1 MEKIVEVKGLKK
13 KYGHFEALKGIDI
26 TLYKGEIFGFLG
38 PNGAGKTTT
47 VEILEGL
54 RKPGEGEITF
64 FSEKISGAIPP
75 RVKEKIG
82 VVLQETRFLDHL
94 KVKEII
100 ELFASF
106 FKNAKSPEEIIKM
119 VQIEEKADDYT
130 DNLSGGQRQ
139 RLAIATALVN
149 DPEIIFLDEPTVG
162 LDPQSRESVWEL
174 IKMLKKEGK
183 TIFLTTHYMEE
194 AQALCDRISIIDR
207 GKIIVSDTPK
217 NLVRNYGG
225 KSEIDFKCD
234 PVPSQSII
242 DDLKLHVSV
251 IDDHFRIETDNV
263 TKILEV
269 LVEWSKKFN
278 LLITDISLVEPT
290 LEDVF
295 LSLTGRGLRD

>member
-13 KYGHFEALKGIDI
+13 KYGRFEALRGIDI
-26 TLYKGEIFGFLG
+26 TLYRGEIFGFLG

-54 RKPGEGEITF
+54 RKPGEGEISF
-64 FSEKISGAIPP
+64 FSEKIRGTIPP

-106 FKNAKSPEEIIKM
+106 FKNAKSPAEIIKM
-119 VQIEEKADDYT
+119 VKIEEKADDYT

-162 LDPQSRESVWEL
+162 LDPQSRESLWEL

-194 AQALCDRISIIDR
+194 AQTLCDRISIVDR
-207 GKIIVSDTPK
+207 GKVIVSDTPK
-217 NLVRNYGG
+217 NLVKNYGG
-225 KSEIDFKCD
+225 KNEIDFRCD
-234 PVPSQSII
+234 SIPPQSMI
-242 DDLKLHVSV
+242 DDLNLHVSTV
-251 IDDHFRIETDNV
+251 DDHFRIETDNI
-263 TKILEV
+263 TGTLEE

-278 LLITDISLVEPT
+278 VNITDISLIEPT

>member
-1 MEKIVEVKGLKK
+1 MEKVLEVRNLKK
-13 KYGHFEALKGIDI
+13 KYGRFEALKGIDI
-26 TLYKGEIFGFLG
+26 DLYRGEIFGFLG

-54 RKPGEGEITF
+54 RKAGEGEITF
-64 FSEKISGAIPP
+64 FGHKIHGQTPSF
-75 RVKEKIG
+75 VKERIG

-94 KVKEII
+94 KVKEVI

-119 VQIEEKADDYT
+119 VQIEEKAEDFT

-149 DPEIIFLDEPTVG
+149 DPDIIFLDEPTVG
-162 LDPQSRESVWEL
+162 LDPQSRESVWKL
-174 IKMLKKEGK
+174 VRDLKKNDK

-207 GKIIVSDTPK
+207 GKIVASDTPK
-217 NLVRNYGG
+217 NLIKKYGG
-225 KSEIDFKCD
+225 KSEIDFTCSEL
-234 PVPSQSII
+234 PS
-242 DDLKLHVSV
+242 KSV
-251 IDDHFRIETDNV
+251 IEELKSVDIVDDHFRIETDDI
-263 TKILEV
+263 TKTLEW
-269 LVEWSKKFN
+269 LVEWSKRNSLK
-278 LLITDISLVEPT
+278 ITDISLVEPT

-295 LSLTGRGLRD
+295 LTLTGRGLRD

>member
-1 MEKIVEVKGLKK
+1 MEKIVEVKGLRKR
-13 KYGHFEALKGIDI
+13 YGHFEALKGIDI
-26 TLYKGEIFGFLG
+26 VLYRGEIFGFLG

-64 FSEKISGAIPP
+64 FNEKIHNAIPP
-75 RVKEKIG
+75 HVKEKIG

-94 KVKEII
+94 KVREIL

-106 FKNAKSPEEIIKM
+106 FKQAKSPEEIIEM
-119 VQIEEKADDYT
+119 VQMEEKADDYT
-130 DNLSGGQRQ
+130 ENLSGGQRQ

-162 LDPQSRESVWEL
+162 LDPQSRESVWKL
-174 IKMLKKEGK
+174 IRMLKNNGK

-217 NLVRNYGG
+217 NLVKNYGG
-225 KSEIDFKCD
+225 KSEIDFRCN
-234 PVPSQSII
+234 SIPLKSTI
-242 DDLKLHVSV
+242 DDLKSNVNV
-251 IDDHFRIETDNV
+251 VDDHFRIETDDI
-263 TKILEV
+263 TKTLEE

-278 LLITDISLVEPT
+278 ITITDISLVEPT

>member
-1 MEKIVEVKGLKK
+1 MEKIVEVKGLRK

-75 RVKEKIG
+75 YVKEKIG

-94 KVKEII
+94 KVKEIL
-100 ELFASF
+100 ELFAAF
-106 FKNAKSPEEIIKM
+106 FKNAKSPEEITKM

-174 IKMLKKEGK
+174 IKMLKKAGK

-217 NLVRNYGG
+217 NLIKNYGG
-225 KSEIDFKCD
+225 KSEIDFRCD
-234 PVPSQSII
+234 HIPSQSII
-242 DDLKLHVSV
+242 DDLNLHVGT
-251 IDDHFRIETDNV
+251 IDDHFRIETDNI
-263 TKILEV
+263 TKTLEE

-278 LLITDISLVEPT
+278 LNITDISLVEPT

>member
-1 MEKIVEVKGLKK
+1 MEIIVEVKGLRK

-26 TLYKGEIFGFLG
+26 TLYRGEIFGFLG

-64 FSEKISGAIPP
+64 FSEKIHGAIPP

-94 KVKEII
+94 KIKEIL
-100 ELFASF
+100 ELFAAF
-106 FKNAKSPEEIIKM
+106 FKSAKSPEEIIKM
-119 VQIEEKADDYT
+119 VQLEEKADDYT

-234 PVPSQSII
+234 SIPPQPII
-242 DDLKLHVSV
+242 DVLNLPISTV
-251 IDDHFRIETDNV
+251 DDHFRIETEDI
-263 TKILEV
+263 TKTLEK

-278 LLITDISLVEPT
+278 INITDISLVEPT